1 MTVSYFEWVQNLQR
15 FHWTLEEDDQR
26 LRDKLKE
33 ACRAV
38 FELAKDDKCSYRL
51 SAYQIATRRLKEA
64 FFAAGI

>member
-1 MTVSYFEWVQNLQR
+1 VQNLQHFR
-15 FHWTLEEDDQR
+15 WTLEEVEQR
-26 LRDKLKE
+26 LRDTLRE

-51 SAYQIATRRLKEA
+51 AAYQIATRRLKES